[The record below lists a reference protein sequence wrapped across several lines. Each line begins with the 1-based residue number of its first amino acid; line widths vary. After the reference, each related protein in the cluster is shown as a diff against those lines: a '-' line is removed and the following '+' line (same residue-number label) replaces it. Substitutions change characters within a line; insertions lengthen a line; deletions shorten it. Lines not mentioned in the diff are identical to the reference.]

1 MTEPRETRVRENV
14 AVFTFGGGEMTTSWG
29 ANCTAIGGREATLL
43 VDPLIAPAH
52 ARAVGDAVAERFAA
66 PVRWVVLTH
75 HHTDHA
81 LGASWF
87 ARKGATVVSHE
98 QCRRGIETFHP
109 GLIAERRRD
118 RALAGL
124 FADAECVPPALTFSD
139 EIGIDLG
146 GVRARVFHPGHGHT
160 AGDAAVHVPEESVV
174 VCGDL
179 VSNGYHVNFEDA
191 SLSGFVAGLERLR
204 ALGAATYVPGHGA
217 PGGREIVEA
226 QEAYLA
232 AIRELAREGGTEAD
246 LVERI
251 RGAFPGFLL
260 GMVLPDTARRFREG

>member
-1 MTEPRETRVRENV
+1 MTELNVTRIRENV
-14 AVFTFGGGEMTTSWG
+14 AVFTFGGEEMTTSWG
-29 ANCTAIGGREATLL
+29 ANCIAVGGREATLL

-52 ARAVGDAVAERFAA
+52 ARAVGEAVAERFAA
-66 PVRWVVLTH
+66 PVRWIVLTH

-87 ARKGATVVSHE
+87 ARKGATVVAHQE
-98 QCRRGIETFHP
+98 CRRGIETFHP

-118 RALAGL
+118 HAVAGL
-124 FADAECVPPALTFSD
+124 FIDAECAPPALTFSD
-139 EIGIDLG
+139 QMTIDLG
-146 GVRARVFHPGHGHT
+146 GTRARVFHPGHGHT

-179 VSNGYHVNFEDA
+179 VSNGYHVNLEDA
-191 SLSGFVAGLERLR
+191 SLAGFDAGLERL
-204 ALGAATYVPGHGA
+204 LSIGASTYVPGHGR

-226 QEAYLA
+226 QKAYFA
-232 AIRELAREGGTEAD
+232 AVRELARGGGTETD
-246 LVERI
+246 FVERI